1 MNSNTTVFLIEDDF
15 DDQEIFSIA
24 LEKADQSAKCVF
36 ANDGIQA
43 LEKIN
48 KDATLTPDFIFIDIN
63 MPRMNGQQ
71 CLSEIKKIE
80 RLKNV
85 PVFMFSTAADPEG
98 IEDNKNLGAADFI
111 VKPSSI
117 KELTEILSGILRKKI
132 FSLLFFIMAL
142 SFLPGRCYAQ
152 NDSLQAVKELKK
164 LSVEELMNIVVTT
177 VSKSPEKLSE
187 AASAIQVVTGEEIRR
202 SGTLRLPGALR
213 LATNMQVFSSGAHNT
228 RVSSRGFSGL
238 PISNSSL
245 SNKLL
250 VLIDGRTVYTPLFGG
265 VFWDV
270 QNVLQEDIKQI
281 EVISGPGGSLWG
293 ANAVNGIV
301 NVISKSAEET
311 QGLYATA
318 ASGVQI
324 NDFGAVRYGS
334 HIDSTFFY
342 RAYVQRYDFASTTL
356 NNGTDAKDAWNITQG
371 GFRMD
376 FTSSAKSKFTLQ
388 GDVYGGKEDDT
399 ASTSVNGQNIIGR
412 WTYTF
417 TDKSGITIQAY
428 FDRTYRNFNSIS
440 GGFNDKLNTYD
451 IDAQHNFSLGNRN
464 KVVWG
469 VGYRAADDNINAVLN
484 NFVPAHRTLQL
495 FSGFIQDQ
503 FAIVPDHL
511 ELTFGTKALHNDYTE
526 FEFQPTIRLAW
537 SPSPVH
543 TLWIAASRAVRTPT
557 RLDVDNK
564 SPGLGSYG
572 NFKSEKLMA
581 YELGYRT
588 RPAANISF
596 SLATYYNRYEDLR
609 SIDTNYTP
617 PPMFYFGNN
626 LEAETYG
633 VEFSANVILAKWW
646 KMRGGYTWMHENFT
660 TTAEST
666 YPQSSSF
673 EAIDPESQF
682 LIQSM
687 MDVAKHF
694 QIDGVVRYVDNL
706 PASFITPAVSS
717 YLTFDLRLAWN
728 YKWLTVS
735 AVGQNLADKYHG
747 SAGSIRIPR
756 SVYGRISVNF

>member
-1 MNSNTTVFLIEDDF
+1 MSSNTTVFLIEDDF

-24 LEKADQSAKCVF
+24 LEKADHTAKCVF

-43 LEKIN
+43 LERIN
-48 KDATLTPDFIFIDIN
+48 KDLALTPDFIFIDMN
-63 MPRMNGQQ
+63 MPRMNGRQ

-85 PVFMFSTAADPEG
+85 PVFMFSTAADPGDSE
-98 IEDNKNLGAADFI
+98 ENRNTGAADFI

-117 KELTEILSGILRKKI
+117 RELTDILSGILRKKLW
-132 FSLLFFIMAL
+132 SLLLFIIAL
-142 SFLPGRCYAQ
+142 SFFPGRSYSQ
-152 NDSLQAVKELKK
+152 KDSVPAVQELKK

-187 AASAIQVVTGEEIRR
+187 AASAIQVVTQEDIVR

-213 LATNMQVFSSGAHNT
+213 LSANMQVFSSGAHNT

-311 QGLYATA
+311 QGLYATV
-318 ASGVQI
+318 ASGVQVH
-324 NDFGAVRYGS
+324 DFGAVRYGS
-334 HIDSTFFY
+334 HIDSTVFY
-342 RAYVQRYDFASTTL
+342 RAYVQRYDIGSTTL
-356 NNGTDAKDAWNITQG
+356 TDGTDARDAWNITQG

-376 FTSSAKSKFTLQ
+376 VNASSKSKFTLQ
-388 GDVYGGKEDDT
+388 GDLYEGSEDDT
-399 ASTSVNGQNIIGR
+399 ASTMVNGQNIIGR
-412 WTYTF
+412 WTYTCS
-417 TDKSGITIQAY
+417 DKSGVTIQAY
-428 FDRTYRNFNSIS
+428 FDRTYRNINSQ
-440 GGFNDKLNTYD
+440 GFRDKLNTYD
-451 IDAQHNFSLGNRN
+451 IDAQHNFSIGNRN

-469 VGYRAADDNINAVLN
+469 IGYRAADDNIITVLDD
-484 NFVPAHRTLQL
+484 FDPAHRTLQL
-495 FSGFIQDQ
+495 LSGFIQDQ

-511 ELTFGTKALHNDYTE
+511 ELTLGTKALHNDYTDY
-526 FEFQPTIRLAW
+526 EFQPTIRLAW

-543 TLWIAASRAVRTPT
+543 TLWTAASRAVRTPT
-557 RLDVDNK
+557 RLDRDNK
-564 SPGLGSYG
+564 SSVLGAYG

-588 RPAANISF
+588 RPAANLSF
-596 SLATYYNRYEDLR
+596 SVSTYYNRYEDLR
-609 SIDTNYTP
+609 SIDTNHTP

-633 VEFSANVILAKWW
+633 VEFSANVILTKWW
-646 KMRGGYTWMHENFT
+646 KLRGGYTWMHEKFT
-660 TTAEST
+660 TNSEST
-666 YPQSSSF
+666 FPQSSAF
-673 EAIDPESQF
+673 EAIDPENQF
-682 LIQSM
+682 LFQSM

-694 QIDGVVRYVDNL
+694 QIDGVVRYVDKL
-706 PASFITPAVSS
+706 PASIVTPAVSS
-717 YLTFDLRLAWN
+717 YLTFDLRLAWI

-735 AVGQNLADKYHG
+735 IVGQNLADKYHG

-756 SVYGRISVNF
+756 SVYGRLTVNF